1 MPRQVLTV
9 EDSSDALDRQPP
21 VDRLG
26 NQPIQSAKNAIWN
39 FIARLTAVFRVTI
52 PLIEEDSLFSES
64 TPPTPPPPW
73 HSGDSVR
80 SMLAVLWQHIDQI
93 DFRIRYAFGLLESNL
108 RALTQRINLTANW
121 LMRLSKR
128 VGRAEEL
135 ILLLDRSLTLL
146 ESQMHRLL
154 FQSPKGGAAPKPR
167 PGSGKSASSSQKR
180 PLGRFSRLQKIA
192 TKKAAKRKSAGNGEQ
207 IQDKLLQMESEI
219 DKMAERI
226 SRLQKQMRN
235 VEKSL
240 RQHHLI
246 DGALSESE
254 PSEMD

>member
-1 MPRQVLTV
+1 
-9 EDSSDALDRQPP
+9 
-21 VDRLG
+21 
-26 NQPIQSAKNAIWN
+26 
-39 FIARLTAVFRVTI
+39 
-52 PLIEEDSLFSES
+52 
-64 TPPTPPPPW
+64 
-73 HSGDSVR
+73 
-80 SMLAVLWQHIDQI
+80 MLAVLWQHIDQI

-135 ILLLDRSLTLL
+135 ILLLDRSLALL